1 MLLYLLEVCEVK
13 VKPTRKRIVK
23 IEESYCPNNDIDKS
37 NWSVNSFKNLEVL
50 NEEHMFSTSVNHPS
64 WDKTEDYGIK
74 IIMAK
79 LRGSLPSIM
88 LVYRTPLVDTSIE
101 NIYCET
107 LWV

>member
-1 MLLYLLEVCEVK
+1 
-13 VKPTRKRIVK
+13 
-23 IEESYCPNNDIDKS
+23 
-37 NWSVNSFKNLEVL
+37 
-50 NEEHMFSTSVNHPS
+50 MFSTSVNHPS

-88 LVYRTPLVDTSIE
+88 LVYRTPLVDTSIHE

-107 LWV
+107 LSLNTLHMLPKKNGTAVL

>member
-1 MLLYLLEVCEVK
+1 
-13 VKPTRKRIVK
+13 
-23 IEESYCPNNDIDKS
+23 
-37 NWSVNSFKNLEVL
+37 
-50 NEEHMFSTSVNHPS
+50 MFSTSVDHPS

-88 LVYRTPLVDTSIE
+88 LVYRTPLVDTSIHE

-107 LWV
+107 L

>member
-1 MLLYLLEVCEVK
+1 
-13 VKPTRKRIVK
+13 
-23 IEESYCPNNDIDKS
+23 
-37 NWSVNSFKNLEVL
+37 
-50 NEEHMFSTSVNHPS
+50 MFSTSVNHTS

-88 LVYRTPLVDTSIE
+88 LVYRTPLVDTSIRE

-107 LWV
+107 L

>member
-1 MLLYLLEVCEVK
+1 MILTNL
-13 VKPTRKRIVK
+13 
-23 IEESYCPNNDIDKS
+23 ID
-37 NWSVNSFKNLEVL
+37 VNSFKNLEVL

-64 WDKTEDYGIK
+64 WDKKEDYGIK

-88 LVYRTPLVDTSIE
+88 LVYRTPLVDTSIHE

-107 LWV
+107 L